1 MRISDWSSDVCSS
14 DLMDAETGRPR
25 SESTGWL
32 RASLFGEA
40 EPGLIKNAIGQFAPG
55 QAGGPNASTGFEAD
69 STMNPWSF
77 ILMIEGALLFA
88 AATVRRNTDEPFGVL
103 SYPFPVRA
111 VDADAGNIGAA
122 DAAAARGE
130 FWMPLWEQPACSVE
144 VCALQI
150 GKGAGR

>member
-1 MRISDWSSDVCSS
+1 MQRVLDV
-14 DLMDAETGRPR
+14 MDAETGRPR

-88 AATVRRNTDEPFGVL
+88 AATVRRITDEPFGVL
-103 SYPFPVRA
+103 SSPFTVRC
-111 VDADAGNIGAA
+111 VGGGD
-122 DAAAARGE
+122 
-130 FWMPLWEQPACSVE
+130 
-144 VCALQI
+144 
-150 GKGAGR
+150 GKR